1 MKNLTVTHTGALAV
15 SAPTTPL
22 LQPPC
27 AVAEDAVPSARVV
40 LAACSI
46 RRTPRITAPRL
57 AASSTWT
64 HPSTARLVPAL
75 SAPIP
80 RTYSTS
86 LARSS
91 PSAQGWR
98 RASIYHAHVA
108 SRRGGGGGDDPSSS
122 DGRGSSDSSSG
133 ASAAS
138 LSSRSRRS
146 LRVHAAR
153 RVVSCGSNASA
164 IE

>member
-22 LQPPC
+22 LPHLR
-27 AVAEDAVPSARVV
+27 VPSPGRGPGGCVV
-40 LAACSI
+40 LAAVPFHPSDATHH
-46 RRTPRITAPRL
+46 RTPPRRILDVDAPEHGAPRACPQCSHPTHIQYVPRAQQPLCSGL
-57 AASSTWT
+57 ATD
-64 HPSTARLVPAL
+64 
-75 SAPIP
+75 
-80 RTYSTS
+80 
-86 LARSS
+86 
-91 PSAQGWR
+91 
-98 RASIYHAHVA
+98 AHVA

-133 ASAAS
+133 ASASS

-164 IE
+164 V